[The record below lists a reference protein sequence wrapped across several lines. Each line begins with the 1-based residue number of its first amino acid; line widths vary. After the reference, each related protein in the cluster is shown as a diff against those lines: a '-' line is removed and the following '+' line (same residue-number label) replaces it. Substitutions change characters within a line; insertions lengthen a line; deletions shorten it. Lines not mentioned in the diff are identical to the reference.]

1 MMELRG
7 SANLFYF
14 TARRNLFNGQQRK
27 DGTQRTV
34 LWIRVHHGA
43 TEIGDCSKQ
52 LGGYIGPDVH
62 FDLILGVDPRGGA
75 SIGGNRVI
83 RMHRFATQNF
93 SRVNQVRTH
102 FALCGISRGF
112 FGEEPGNLALC
123 VGGRRLRLQSRRN
136 GQHDGCE

>member
-1 MMELRG
+1 MSPEVSGPTKNAEPKRPNMPLRLGGAAGGCRRKKRLNCAAMERRAEARSGRTLAGAEPVMELRG

-62 FDLILGVDPRGGA
+62 FDLILGVDPR
-75 SIGGNRVI
+75 
-83 RMHRFATQNF
+83 
-93 SRVNQVRTH
+93 
-102 FALCGISRGF
+102 
-112 FGEEPGNLALC
+112 
-123 VGGRRLRLQSRRN
+123 
-136 GQHDGCE
+136 